1 MLREFL
7 SQLGNVTGKTYSP
20 EEFGAIV
27 KEALEAEKN
36 SPKTSEKKDEN
47 KNSKK

>member
-1 MLREFL
+1 MLQEFL
-7 SQLGNVTGKTYSP
+7 SQLGSVTGKTYTP

-36 SPKTSEKKDEN
+36 PPETSGKKDEN